1 MCFISAI
8 ILAAGESKRMGQ
20 SKLLL
25 KWREAS
31 IFEQTLDNYLA
42 SAVNEVN
49 VVLGHQAAEMEKL
62 IGDRSVTIAINP
74 AYTKGMSTSIIT
86 GINMMSPRTQG
97 IMLALADQPSV
108 TSQTI
113 DKLIQVFRTQKKGI
127 VLPVYHGQ
135 RGNPVIFD
143 IKYRDELLA
152 LKGDIGGREIV
163 HRHYDDVQEVPV
175 DNRGILIDI
184 DTPEDYKRQKPVTGG
199 SK

>member
-1 MCFISAI
+1 MFISAV
-8 ILAAGESKRMGQ
+8 ILAAGEAKRMGQ

-25 KWREAS
+25 NWRES
-31 IFEQTLDNYLA
+31 TIFEQTLDNYLA

-49 VVLGHQAAEMEKL
+49 VVLGHQAAEIEKL
-62 IGDRSVTIAINP
+62 IGDRTVTIAINP
-74 AYTKGMSTSIIT
+74 AYTKGMSTSINI
-86 GINMMSPRTQG
+86 GINVMSPRTQG

-113 DKLIQVFRTQKKGI
+113 DRLIQAFEQHKKGI
-127 VLPVYHGQ
+127 VLPTYQGQ

-143 IKYRDELLA
+143 IKYRDELLT

-163 HRHYDDVQEVPV
+163 HRHYDDVQEVSV

-184 DTPEDYKRQKPVTGG
+184 DTPEDYKRQKSV
-199 SK
+199 

>member
-8 ILAAGESKRMGQ
+8 ILAAGESKRMGE

-31 IFEQTLDNYLA
+31 IFEDTVDNYLA

-49 VVLGHQAAEMEKL
+49 VILGNRATEMEKI
-62 IGDRSVTIAINP
+62 IGDRSVTVAINP
-74 AYTKGMSTSIIT
+74 AYTKGMSTSIVI
-86 GINMMSPRTQG
+86 GINVMSPRTQG
-97 IMLALADQPSV
+97 IMLALADQPSI

-113 DKLIQVFRTQKKGI
+113 DKLIQVFQQRKKGI
-127 VLPVYHGQ
+127 ILPTYHGQ

-143 IKYRDELLA
+143 IKYRNELLA
-152 LKGDIGGREIV
+152 LQGDIGGREIV
-163 HRHYDDVQEVPV
+163 HRHYDDVQEVSV
-175 DNRGILIDI
+175 DNRGVLIDI

-199 SK
+199 SQ